1 MGINIIS
8 QFSPLI
14 VLTVGYYYRHLWD
27 KGLRAIFCLYLIA
40 GLFEVMSELTGGMSI
55 VYHLWTPIEV
65 GFLLYIYSQWSDL
78 NYKEIFIGYLIVW
91 VMLRAVGLESLHR
104 ISIDTL
110 SLVFA
115 GVIFIFIPM
124 YVLGELKSYQKIFML
139 TTAIYYG
146 GCFAFILTI
155 NGFENKVL
163 AWEIHSLFNIIAA
176 IGSAGAFIIR
186 NDAIVFSTRPSR
198 GDSSSFIRDGYR

>member
-1 MGINIIS
+1 MEINTIS
-8 QFSPLI
+8 QLSPLI
-14 VLTVGYYYRHLWD
+14 VLVIGCYYRHLWD
-27 KGLRAIFCLYLIA
+27 KGLRAIFCLYFIA
-40 GLFEVMSELTGGMSI
+40 GLFEITSELIGGMPI

-78 NYKEIFIGYLIVW
+78 NYKAIFISYLVIW

-104 ISIDTL
+104 ASMDTL

-124 YVLGELKSYQKIFML
+124 YVFGELKSYQKIFML
-139 TTAIYYG
+139 TMAIYYG

-176 IGSAGAFIIR
+176 IGSAGSFIIR
-186 NDAIVFSTRPSR
+186 NDAIVFSTRHSS
-198 GDSSSFIRDGYR
+198 GDSTSFIRDGYR